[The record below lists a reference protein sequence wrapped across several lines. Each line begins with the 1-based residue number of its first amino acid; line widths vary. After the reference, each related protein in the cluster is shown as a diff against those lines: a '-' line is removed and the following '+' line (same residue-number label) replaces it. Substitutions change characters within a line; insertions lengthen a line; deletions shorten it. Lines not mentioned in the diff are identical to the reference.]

1 MIIKVILMEKIE
13 MMKKIILILGIVFL
27 TLAFIGGFHV
37 IDNYGEVNAGY
48 EWLSGGRSHP

>member
-1 MIIKVILMEKIE
+1 MEKIE